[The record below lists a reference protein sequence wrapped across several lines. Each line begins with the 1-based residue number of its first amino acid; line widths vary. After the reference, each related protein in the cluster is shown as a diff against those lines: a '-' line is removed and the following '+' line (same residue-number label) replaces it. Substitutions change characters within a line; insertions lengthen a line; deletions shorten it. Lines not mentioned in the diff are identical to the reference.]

1 MSSVALEAYLARL
14 YIDPVARK
22 QFLANPAGAACKF
35 GLTEA
40 DANALHNIDK
50 AGLQMAAASY
60 AHKRAQHW
68 LPKKKLHELLLRWL
82 KRR

>member
-1 MSSVALEAYLARL
+1 MSSIALEAYLARL
-14 YIDPVARK
+14 YTDSVARK
-22 QFLANPAGAACKF
+22 AFLADPVGTAREF

-40 DANALHNIDK
+40 DANALRNIDK

-60 AHKRAQHW
+60 AHKRAQHR
-68 LPKKKLHELLLRWL
+68 LPKKKLHELLLRWW

>member
-1 MSSVALEAYLARL
+1 MSSSTLEAYLAKL
-14 YIDPVARK
+14 YTDPIARK
-22 QFLANPAGAACKF
+22 AFLADPAGTACEF

-40 DANALHNIDK
+40 DANALRNIDK

-60 AHKRAQHW
+60 AHKRAQHQ
-68 LPKKKLHELLLRWL
+68 LPKKKLHELLLRWW